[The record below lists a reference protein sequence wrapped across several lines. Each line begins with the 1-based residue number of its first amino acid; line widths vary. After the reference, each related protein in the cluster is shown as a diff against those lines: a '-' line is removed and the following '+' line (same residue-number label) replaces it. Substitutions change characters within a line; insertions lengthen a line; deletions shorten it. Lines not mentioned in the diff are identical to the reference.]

1 MALFNDSFVYNYSL
15 KPEVIRTLNSPQN
28 RHERQRICKSI
39 CTNGVSLVGEVVAVV
54 RKVYTEKKVCLVQ
67 ADSAIILSTILQRF
81 CHSIIEN
88 KIDSLLT
95 NDIRHTIFLWKDPTY
110 VGVEERVNVLFSLCF

>member
-1 MALFNDSFVYNYSL
+1 MYALFNDSFVYNYSL
-15 KPEVIRTLNSPQN
+15 KPVVSIRTLNSPQN

-95 NDIRHTIFLWKDPTY
+95 NDIRHTIF
-110 VGVEERVNVLFSLCF
+110 FSGKTLLM

>member
-15 KPEVIRTLNSPQN
+15 KPVVSIRTLNSPQN

-54 RKVYTEKKVCLVQ
+54 RKVYTEKKCAWYKLTP
-67 ADSAIILSTILQRF
+67 IILSTILQRF
-81 CHSIIEN
+81 CHTIVEK

-95 NDIRHTIFLWKDPTY
+95 NDIKAYYFFLWKDPM
-110 VGVEERVNVLFSLCF
+110 

>member
-1 MALFNDSFVYNYSL
+1 MILFCQRPIKYVRWYGGGLALFNDSFVYNYSL
-15 KPEVIRTLNSPQN
+15 KPVVSIRTLNSPQN

-67 ADSAIILSTILQRF
+67 ADFDHLINDFA
-81 CHSIIEN
+81 
-88 KIDSLLT
+88 KIMS
-95 NDIRHTIFLWKDPTY
+95 
-110 VGVEERVNVLFSLCF
+110 